1 MRTRTSFTF
10 NEREQIMKKL
20 NYARIAGFLLLGTIL
35 FAGSSY
41 AKSAKEIN
49 ANVETALD
57 LFKAKVSGGKD
68 MLAKAKGV
76 LVLAPVYRG
85 GIGIGAE
92 YGTGALLINGKTED
106 YYNIISGSFGFQ
118 FGGQKKNMYLLFMQ
132 EKALQD
138 FRKSEGWR
146 VGADGSVALIDVGAD
161 GSIDTTKANAPIVAM
176 VLGQKGLM
184 FNLTLEGA
192 KFNKIKPD

>member
-1 MRTRTSFTF
+1 
-10 NEREQIMKKL
+10 MKK
-20 NYARIAGFLLLGTIL
+20 YHFARIAWFLLLGTVL

-49 ANVETALD
+49 ANVDTALD
-57 LFKAKVSGGKD
+57 VFKAKVSGGKD

-132 EKALQD
+132 DEALKN
-138 FRKSEGWR
+138 FRKSDGWR
-146 VGADGSVALIDVGAD
+146 VGADGSVALISVGVD
-161 GSIDTTKANAPIVAM
+161 GSVDTTKTNKPIM
-176 VLGQKGLM
+176 VIVLDQKGLM